1 LTGTVNQTKLLIS
14 DKKCKQAVL
23 ADSLKWLS
31 GLQDEIL
38 SGGTVF
44 SAEQGQGVA
53 GGRGGGGS
61 RQEIKG
67 AFTDFSYK

>member
-31 GLQDEIL
+31 GLQDKIL
-38 SGGTVF
+38 TGGTVF
-44 SAEQGQGVA
+44 CAEQGQGVA
-53 GGRGGGGS
+53 GEGGMGG
-61 RQEIKG
+61 QQTG
-67 AFTDFSYK
+67 N